1 MEKCIRQGDHRE
13 KSLLEQAR
21 IDASLRMYLESGV
34 SERQEYPFEL
44 ENKLIGCVNIFDNEG
59 TVSVFRELFMQI
71 RKYEEDKLDRI
82 KVRAAEICTLL
93 SRACIARGTE
103 NALQMH
109 LNYLLIENLNQVR
122 TIEEIE
128 ELICRNMDIYL
139 DNLKY
144 IDDGSNRLVRKV
156 SRYVMQYFPENISLS
171 KVGAALDVNPE
182 YLSTQFR
189 QVTGMNFREYLNR
202 VRIEEARRL
211 IVNTNYTLLEIAIA
225 CGFRDQSYFTKI
237 FKKFTGKTPR
247 QYR

>member
-21 IDASLRMYLESGV
+21 IDVSLHMYLESGI
-34 SERQEYPFEL
+34 SERQDYPFEL

-59 TVSVFRELFMQI
+59 AVTAFRELFLEI

-82 KVRAAEICTLL
+82 KVRTAEICALL
-93 SRACIARGTE
+93 SRTCIERGTD

-109 LNYLLIENLNQVR
+109 LNYLLIENLKKTR
-122 TIEEIE
+122 TIEDVEA
-128 ELICRNMDIYL
+128 LICRNMDIYL

-144 IDDGSNRLVRKV
+144 IDDGSNRLVREV

-171 KVGAALDVNPE
+171 KAGAALDVNPE

-189 QVTGMNFREYLNR
+189 QVTGMTFREYLNR

-211 IVNTNYTLLEIAIA
+211 IVHTDYTILEIAIA